1 VRFPKSGH
9 LTESDDADRY
19 NPAENEGIKQVSLD
33 DKPNGSPAW
42 PIVGGAR
49 HISADSSSENCFE
62 LARNWLFNCIFS
74 HKGCGGYEELSLPTR
89 VLELFSDEYVTLFE
103 PESYEKDHYA
113 ALSHCWGDVVPIRT
127 TKANYEQMK
136 EGILI
141 SELPKT
147 FRDAIKIAETL
158 HVSYLWI
165 DSLCIIQ
172 DSEEDWAAEAEKMSD
187 VYRNA
192 TFTIAAHGSADSNGG
207 CFVAGAS
214 RQNRSSTIQCMNKAG
229 VKTDIHIRLSGFREP
244 SRDEGL
250 AHIAKGNKNKPMP
263 SRLSTRGWVFQERLL
278 SQRTLH
284 YTGSELVFECRAGLQ
299 CECRVGIDTS
309 EHATNFKRE
318 FMEETDNAKGES
330 FRYGLRPRSRRL
342 NIDS

>member
-1 VRFPKSGH
+1 M
-9 LTESDDADRY
+9 
-19 NPAENEGIKQVSLD
+19 
-33 DKPNGSPAW
+33 
-42 PIVGGAR
+42 
-49 HISADSSSENCFE
+49 
-62 LARNWLFNCIFS
+62 FNCLFS
-74 HKGCGGYEELSLPTR
+74 HKDCGGYEELPLPTR

-113 ALSHCWGDVVPIRT
+113 ALSHCWGAVVPTRT

-141 SELPKT
+141 SELPRT

-172 DSEEDWAAEAEKMSD
+172 DSEEDWAAEAEKMSG

-214 RQNRSSTIQCMNKAG
+214 RQNGSSTIQGMNKEG
-229 VKTDIHIRLSGFREP
+229 VKSDIHIRLSGFREP

-250 AHIAKGNKNKPMP
+250 AHIAKGNKTKPLP

-299 CECRVGIDTS
+299 CECRVGLDTS
-309 EHATNFKRE
+309 EHATNFKRK
-318 FMEETDNAKGES
+318 FMEETADAKGES
-330 FRYGLRPRSRRL
+330 FRYGLRPHSHRFKYRL
-342 NIDS
+342 LNNPKK